1 MAKVKSLALSVQH
14 AENKRTRVTLHGRE
28 KNELEAFL
36 KVWRAEVA
44 EELRTN
50 SRKFLAKR
58 NTRAANNLLAMGPAF
73 PDVDVLMAYIN
84 PVTSEERAVAKAV
97 KANPTASG
105 ATLAT
110 IVDRARQ
117 DIARQLCS
125 TVSWPRDPS
134 VKAIAKLCED
144 YFEWG
149 YRERMVHRFGLWLWE
164 GIVCR
169 TLRRKT
175 MIFDARKFSFDPD
188 FQQQGDED
196 CRRPRRYRER
206 GGNSRNSVPTTG
218 HENHFFSH
226 ACDNRQSA
234 GVPSRD

>member
-14 AENKRTRVTLHGRE
+14 TENKRTRVTLHGRE
-28 KNELEAFL
+28 KDELEAFF

-58 NTRAANNLLAMGPAF
+58 NTRAANNLLALGSAF

-97 KANPTASG
+97 KANPAASG
-105 ATLAT
+105 AALAA
-110 IVDRARQ
+110 IVDHARQ
-117 DIARQLCS
+117 DVARQLCS
-125 TVSWPRDPS
+125 TISWPRDPS
-134 VKAIAKLCED
+134 VSAIAKLCED

-164 GIVCR
+164 GVVCR

-175 MIFDARKFSFDPD
+175 MLFDACEFPFDLHL
-188 FQQQGDED
+188 QRQRDED
-196 CRRPRRYRER
+196 CRQPWRYRER
-206 GGNSRNSVPTTG
+206 
-218 HENHFFSH
+218 
-226 ACDNRQSA
+226 
-234 GVPSRD
+234 